1 MGNDGKLTTLRLA
14 HFVGGLDHRMRCN
27 FGIRLGVEAVE
38 GKTQRARGIAGAD
51 THRLKHMRGMQCA
64 GVAGGPGGAGN
75 ACLIQQ
81 DEHSGGIHFR
91 QAEGAGGVQSMRGA
105 AVNPHVWHRSVDE
118 VLKAVSQGF
127 ETGLVAVCEMLAGEF
142 GGFAEGDDAGHI
154 LRAATSFA
162 FLTTSH
168 EQRRKADAL
177 ADVERANALR
187 RMHLV
192 AAEAEKIDRRCLHI
206 EVNFSRR
213 LHGIRMHQR
222 AGGVC
227 QCDDFMHGGE
237 HAGLV
242 IRPHDGDER
251 GDSGPNEG
259 VQGIQI
265 NTAIRMHGSS
275 GDFASLRLPAPGR
288 LQNCGVLRAGDDEF
302 RLLRPQGAHG
312 GMHGIDGFGAAAGE
326 GDLRREGIE
335 KGCHLGP
342 RLLDGTAHSAP
353 AGVARGGIGV
363 VLAQERQHRLQH
375 CWIDRRGGVG
385 VEIDHSRK
393 VGLRFPLSIP
403 LPALDKPPTPANL
416 PALMLDIRLIRDN
429 PEQVKQRLA
438 NRSGDFASL
447 VDEVQ
452 SIDTQRRAAETERQ
466 KLQSDRNR
474 ISKEI
479 GIAKKNGQD
488 TSAIEAEVR
497 GIGSRIEEIGR
508 EADVADARQR
518 DLLLSIPNLP
528 HEACPVGSTA
538 EENPEVKVWG
548 VKPTYDFQPKD
559 HTALGAALGMLDFE
573 AGAKI
578 SGSAFVVY
586 RAAGA
591 KLERALISFL
601 LDLHTTQHGYEEI
614 SPPLLVKSECLVGTG
629 QLPKFGDQVY
639 HSAADDLYLIP
650 TAEVPVT
657 NLHRDEILPL
667 EKLPVNYAAY
677 TPCFR
682 REAGSAGL
690 GTRGLIRMHQFDKVE
705 LVKITTPETSM
716 AELESLTANAEKV
729 LQLLGLHY
737 RVIELC
743 TGDIGFGSA
752 KTYDI
757 EVWAPGQGTYLE
769 VSSCSNFGDYQ
780 ARRMNLRYKDENG
793 KNRIPHTLNGSGTAL
808 ARLFV
813 ALVETYQQADG
824 TILIP
829 EALRGH
835 FGAEKIG

>member
-1 MGNDGKLTTLRLA
+1 M
-14 HFVGGLDHRMRCN
+14 H
-27 FGIRLGVEAVE
+27 
-38 GKTQRARGIAGAD
+38 
-51 THRLKHMRGMQCA
+51 
-64 GVAGGPGGAGN
+64 
-75 ACLIQQ
+75 
-81 DEHSGGIHFR
+81 
-91 QAEGAGGVQSMRGA
+91 GA
-105 AVNPHVWHRSVDE
+105 AVDAHFWQRGVDE
-118 VLKAVSQGF
+118 VFETVAQGF
-127 ETGLVAVCEMLAGEF
+127 EPGLGAVFEMLTGEF
-142 GGFAEGDDAGHI
+142 GGFAERDDARHI
-154 LRAATSFA
+154 FCAAAAFA
-162 FLTTSH
+162 FLTAAH
-168 EQRRKADAL
+168 EQRCKTDAL

-187 RMHLV
+187 RMHLMT
-192 AAEAEKIDRRCLHI
+192 AQAEEIDRRRLDI
-206 EVNFSRR
+206 EVDFSHC

-222 AGGVC
+222 TGGVRER
-227 QCDDFMHGGE
+227 DDFMQGGDD
-237 HAGLV
+237 AGLV
-242 IRPHDGDER
+242 VRPHDGHQR
-251 GDSGPNEG
+251 GDAGAQERTQG
-259 VQGIQI
+259 VEID
-265 NTAIRMHGSS
+265 TTIRMHGRVCDVATLSFPPR
-275 GDFASLRLPAPGR
+275 GGFHD
-288 LQNCGVLRAGDDEF
+288 CGVLGAGDDEF
-302 RLLRPQGAHG
+302 RLFGPQGTHG

-326 GDLRREGIE
+326 DDFARVGTEEG
-335 KGCHLGP
+335 GHLGAC
-342 RLLDGTAHSAP
+342 LLDGAADP
-353 AGVARGGIGV
+353 ATSGVAGGGVGV

-375 CWIDRRGGVG
+375 CWIDWRCGVG
-385 VEIDHSRK
+385 VEVDHGEK
-393 VGLRFPLSIP
+393 VGLRFLLSIR
-403 LPALDKPPTPANL
+403 LPALDKPHTPANL
-416 PALMLDIRLIRDN
+416 PAFMLDIRLIRDT
-429 PEQVKQRLA
+429 PDQVKQRLA
-438 NRSGDFASL
+438 NRNGDFASL

-452 SIDTQRRAAETERQ
+452 SIDIQRRVAETEQQ
-466 KLQSDRNR
+466 KLQGDRNR

-488 TSAIEAEVR
+488 SSALEAEVSK
-497 GIGSRIEEIGR
+497 IKSRIEEIGR
-508 EADVADARQR
+508 EAEIAGARQR

-528 HEACPVGSTA
+528 HDACPVGSTA
-538 EENPEVKVWG
+538 EENPEVRVWG
-548 VKPTYDFQPKD
+548 SKPVYDFQPKD
-559 HTALGAALGMLDFE
+559 HTVLGAALRMLDFE
-573 AGAKI
+573 AGVKI

-586 RAAGA
+586 RGAGA

-769 VSSCSNFGDYQ
+769 VSSCSTFGDYQ

-824 TILIP
+824 SILIP

-835 FGAEKIG
+835 FGAAKIG

>member
-1 MGNDGKLTTLRLA
+1 
-14 HFVGGLDHRMRCN
+14 
-27 FGIRLGVEAVE
+27 
-38 GKTQRARGIAGAD
+38 
-51 THRLKHMRGMQCA
+51 
-64 GVAGGPGGAGN
+64 
-75 ACLIQQ
+75 
-81 DEHSGGIHFR
+81 
-91 QAEGAGGVQSMRGA
+91 
-105 AVNPHVWHRSVDE
+105 
-118 VLKAVSQGF
+118 
-127 ETGLVAVCEMLAGEF
+127 
-142 GGFAEGDDAGHI
+142 
-154 LRAATSFA
+154 
-162 FLTTSH
+162 
-168 EQRRKADAL
+168 
-177 ADVERANALR
+177 
-187 RMHLV
+187 
-192 AAEAEKIDRRCLHI
+192 
-206 EVNFSRR
+206 
-213 LHGIRMHQR
+213 
-222 AGGVC
+222 
-227 QCDDFMHGGE
+227 
-237 HAGLV
+237 
-242 IRPHDGDER
+242 
-251 GDSGPNEG
+251 
-259 VQGIQI
+259 
-265 NTAIRMHGSS
+265 
-275 GDFASLRLPAPGR
+275 
-288 LQNCGVLRAGDDEF
+288 
-302 RLLRPQGAHG
+302 
-312 GMHGIDGFGAAAGE
+312 
-326 GDLRREGIE
+326 
-335 KGCHLGP
+335 
-342 RLLDGTAHSAP
+342 
-353 AGVARGGIGV
+353 
-363 VLAQERQHRLQH
+363 
-375 CWIDRRGGVG
+375 
-385 VEIDHSRK
+385 
-393 VGLRFPLSIP
+393 
-403 LPALDKPPTPANL
+403 
-416 PALMLDIRLIRDN
+416 MLDIRLIRDN
-429 PEQVKQRLA
+429 PDSVKQRLA

-447 VDEVQ
+447 VDEVLA
-452 SIDTQRRAAETERQ
+452 IDTQRRAAETERQ

-508 EADVADARQR
+508 EADVADALQR

-538 EENPEVKVWG
+538 EENPEVRVWG
-548 VKPTYDFQPKD
+548 VKPSHAFQPKD
-559 HTALGAALGMLDFE
+559 HTVLGAALGILDFE

-578 SGSAFVVY
+578 TGSAFVVY
-586 RAAGA
+586 RGAGA
-591 KLERALISFL
+591 RLERALISFL
-601 LDLHTTQHGYEEI
+601 LDLHTTQHGYLEI
-614 SPPLLVKSECLVGTG
+614 SPPLLVKAECLVGTG

-639 HSAADDLYLIP
+639 HSAEDDLYLIP

-667 EKLPVNYAAY
+667 EKLPINYAAY

-716 AELESLTANAEKV
+716 AELESLTGNAEKV

-829 EALRGH
+829 EVLRGH
-835 FGAEKIG
+835 FGSEKIG